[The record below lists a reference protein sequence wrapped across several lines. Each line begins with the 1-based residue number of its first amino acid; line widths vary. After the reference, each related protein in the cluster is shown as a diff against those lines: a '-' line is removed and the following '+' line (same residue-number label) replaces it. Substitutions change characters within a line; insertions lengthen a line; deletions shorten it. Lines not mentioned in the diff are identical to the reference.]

1 MAAGSFG
8 PEGRRLVLG
17 TFVLVVLAGSVLF
30 GYTVTGHV
38 AMLQSGSI
46 TAEVTDI
53 SAADGDR
60 IEVTFRVENPTIRT
74 VRISSSELE
83 ATVEG
88 TTLARDVPGG
98 TPKVTVPSGGSAT
111 VTVPMA
117 VRDGYLEDHGKES
130 VEAALAADRVTVKGM
145 LIAKLESSRISVEV

>member
-8 PEGRRLVLG
+8 PGGRRVVLG

-38 AMLQSGSI
+38 ALLQSGSI

-53 SAADGDR
+53 SAVDDDR
-60 IEVTFRVENPTIRT
+60 IEVTLRVENPTIRT
-74 VRISSSELE
+74 VTVSSSELE
-83 ATVEG
+83 ATVEDS
-88 TTLARDVPGG
+88 TLARDVPGG

-111 VTVPMA
+111 VVVPMA
-117 VRDGYLEDHGKES
+117 VRDGYLEEHGPGS
-130 VEAALAADRVTVKGM
+130 VAAALSADRVTVKGM

>member
-1 MAAGSFG
+1 MAAGSFAPG
-8 PEGRRLVLG
+8 GKRLVLG
-17 TFVLVVLAGSVLF
+17 TFVLVVLAGSLLF
-30 GYTVTGHV
+30 GYTATGHV
-38 AMLQSGSI
+38 AMLQSSAI

-74 VRISSSELE
+74 VTVSSSELE
-83 ATVEG
+83 ATVED

-111 VTVPMA
+111 VTVPMSVQPA
-117 VRDGYLEDHGKES
+117 YLEEHGEAS
-130 VEAALAADRVTVKGM
+130 VEAAVSADRVTVTGI
-145 LIAKLESSRISVEV
+145 LTAKLESSRISVEV